1 MDDLEFRRRILS
13 DPKSRDEEVL
23 QALNSSDSNAKF
35 AEDVLDLDAQIKQ
48 AMKVDV

>member
-23 QALNSSDSNAKF
+23 QALN
-35 AEDVLDLDAQIKQ
+35 
-48 AMKVDV
+48 